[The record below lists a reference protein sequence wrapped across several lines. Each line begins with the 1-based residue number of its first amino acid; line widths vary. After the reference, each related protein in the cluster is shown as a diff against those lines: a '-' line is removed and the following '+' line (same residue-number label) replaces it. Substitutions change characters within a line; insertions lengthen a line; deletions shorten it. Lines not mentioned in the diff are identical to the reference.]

1 MSDEIQPSHPE
12 SQPDEPT
19 VLDLF
24 KSIFKDWKSFSN
36 FLGTLFNEARREQF
50 NRDLSEEREIIVEP
64 EPEPFTF
71 NRPVSSQFPWR
82 ALLGLGFAL
91 FGQRMLEPPGR
102 NAMLGIAFYALAISL
117 VLWGVFSKEIYLSP
131 IRPRLK
137 RIDPLRINL
146 APLLFSMIMFVFAFA
161 KLTNNQFTTTNI
173 TLWIM
178 AIFSLIWSFWIYP
191 ASIYE
196 DLESTPDRKKA
207 WARTLRSWLL
217 LVLATI
223 NALFLALEGPLFKNN
238 ERFWA
243 LSLSI
248 LVITAWVI
256 ETRAIFRLRN
266 WFMERRNKISISPWS
281 FFVFL
286 SIVLVIFFRVYHIG
300 EVPLEPFSD
309 HAEKILDV
317 YDVTQGQTRIFF
329 PRNTG
334 REGFQMY
341 WTVLMDWIFGTGLS
355 FLSLKI
361 GTVLIGLLTL
371 PYMYLLGKEIGGK
384 RVGLFALLLTGIGY
398 WPNVISRVGLRFP
411 LYPAFA
417 APVLYYLIQGLRKN
431 SRNDFILSGLFLGIG
446 LHGYSPI
453 RIVPLVVIIAIGLYL
468 VHAQSRGNR
477 REAILWLV
485 ILGLT
490 SLFVFTPLLR
500 YWIDN
505 PSDFS
510 YRALSRLGG
519 VERDLAKPAIQV
531 FFSNLW
537 DGLRMFNWDDGEI
550 WVHSVTHRPALGV
563 VSGALF
569 LIGVVLMLVRYLRRR
584 HWLDLF
590 LLLSIPLLALPSIL
604 SLAYPG
610 ENPALNR
617 AGGAY
622 IPAFLLAA
630 LALDSLV
637 SALVDT
643 MERDSGRR
651 KIGIA
656 LAWGLTLVLFFWSG
670 AQNYD
675 LVFNQYAKQFEN
687 GAWNSSEM
695 GAVIKAFG
703 EKYGTTDTV
712 WIVPFPYWV
721 DTRLPGVWAGVPNR
735 DFAVWQENLAD
746 TLPLAGPKLFIV
758 KANIN
763 NPDTNDQ
770 ATLDILQQ
778 LYPQGNLEI
787 HHSKVV
793 GHEFWVY
800 SVPAQ

>member
-1 MSDEIQPSHPE
+1 MSDEIQPSPPGTP
-12 SQPDEPT
+12 PDEPT

-36 FLGTLFNEARREQF
+36 FLGTLFDAARREQF
-50 NRDLSEEREIIVEP
+50 NQDLAEEREPIVEL
-64 EPEPFTF
+64 EPSTIE
-71 NRPVSSQFPWR
+71 RPASTRFPWR

-91 FGQRMLEPPGR
+91 LAQRVLEPPARVIEYGVGLYII
-102 NAMLGIAFYALAISL
+102 ALGLITWSL
-117 VLWGVFSKEIYLSP
+117 FSKEWGLP
-131 IRPRLK
+131 PLRPDHDRQDPETIRPLPA
-137 RIDPLRINL
+137 IL
-146 APLLFSMIMFVFAFA
+146 AILLVFAAF
-161 KLTNNQFTTTNI
+161 LTFNGNLFRPLN
-173 TLWIM
+173 L
-178 AIFSLIWSFWIYP
+178 SL
-191 ASIYE
+191 
-196 DLESTPDRKKA
+196 
-207 WARTLRSWLL
+207 WLL
-217 LVLATI
+217 SIGLFVYSLWLPYRRARVERTPAERRKQIVWGLLILLVAVLA
-223 NALFLALEGPLFKNN
+223 L
-238 ERFWA
+238 
-243 LSLSI
+243 
-248 LVITAWVI
+248 
-256 ETRAIFRLRN
+256 
-266 WFMERRNKISISPWS
+266 
-281 FFVFL
+281 
-286 SIVLVIFFRVYHIG
+286 FFRAYRIG

-341 WTVLMDWIFGTGLS
+341 WTVLMNWIFGTGLS

-384 RVGLFALLLTGIGY
+384 RVGLFTLLLTGIGY
-398 WPNVISRVGLRFP
+398 WPNVISRIGLRFP

-417 APVLYYLIQGLRKN
+417 APVLYYLIRGLRTRN
-431 SRNDFILSGLFLGIG
+431 RNDFILSGLFLGIG
-446 LHGYSPI
+446 MHGYSPI
-453 RIVPLVVIIAIGLYL
+453 RIMPVVIIVAVGLYL
-468 VHAQSRGNR
+468 IHANSRGKR
-477 REAILWLV
+477 RDAILWLA

-500 YWIDN
+500 YWLDN
-505 PSDFS
+505 PTEFS

-519 VERDLAKPAIQV
+519 VERDLAEPAIKI

-537 DGLRMFNWDDGEI
+537 NGMRMFNWDDGEI

-569 LIGVVLMLVRYLRRR
+569 LIGAVMVLVRYLRRR

-622 IPAFLLAA
+622 IPAFILAA
-630 LALDSLV
+630 LALDSMV
-637 SALVDT
+637 TALLNT
-643 MERDSGRR
+643 TEGNSGRGR
-651 KIGIA
+651 IRNA
-656 LAWGLTLVLFFWSG
+656 LAWGLTLVLLFWSG

-695 GAVIKAFG
+695 GAVIKTFG

-735 DFAVWQENLAD
+735 DFAMWQENLPD
-746 TLPLAGPKLFIV
+746 TVQLSGPKLFIV
-758 KANIN
+758 KADIN
-763 NPDTNDQ
+763 NPGANDQ
-770 ATLDILQQ
+770 ATLDILRQ
-778 LYPQGNLEI
+778 LYPQGDLEI
-787 HHSKVV
+787 HRSSVP

-800 SVPAQ
+800 SVP